1 MYGCKWRSSVR
12 SFVRSFVHS
21 FIRSFVHSFIYVCV
35 DEGLSYFFIEI
46 CFCIDTEIKVAKT
59 FGVSKVLLQEA
70 MPPKKI
76 KKLTQRKKRAASQSC
91 SPLALRAKVDRTF
104 NKRFKS
110 GNSCPENLTTGRV
123 LRVESFLLSS
133 LQSSKLTL

>member
-1 MYGCKWRSSVR
+1 MEVIR
-12 SFVRSFVHS
+12 SFVRSFIH
-21 FIRSFVHSFIYVCV
+21 VCV

-76 KKLTQRKKRAASQSC
+76 KKLTQRKKRAEAFS
-91 SPLALRAKVDRTF
+91 VT
-104 NKRFKS
+104 
-110 GNSCPENLTTGRV
+110 
-123 LRVESFLLSS
+123 LSVAH
-133 LQSSKLTL
+133 